1 MAYWWRRRRW
11 PWRRRWRRRGR
22 RRRVPRRRYRRPLRR
37 YRKRYTVRRRR
48 RRGRR
53 GRPRRRLYRRRYT
66 LRRKRKRLIIKQ
78 WQPNNI
84 RKCRITGMLPM
95 VICGHG
101 MSANNYAIRSDD
113 TESMKFSFG
122 GGFSTTTFTLKVLYD
137 QHLRGMNRW
146 STSNDILDLARYL
159 GCDFYFYRD
168 KHTDYIVQYDT
179 AAPFTIDKDS
189 SPNYHPGVLIKARK
203 KVLVPSYDTH
213 PKGRAKVHIHIE
225 PPKMFVDKW
234 YAQHDLC
241 DVELVSFV
249 VSLASF
255 QHPFCRPQ
263 TDNPCVTFQVLQNFY
278 NSVIGNSVNLTDE
291 KFESIFRNY
300 LYKYG
305 SFYQQVLVPS
315 YIRKITHNPDG
326 SPITQG
332 GWSSTLSTY
341 NDWVSGTGA
350 NKFVPGNTSV
360 HYNFCTY
367 NPNYDNLKSLRQYYF
382 HWETIQSVATSHFNA
397 QHVPIAA
404 TMPTKDVWEY
414 RIGMFS
420 PIFLSPYR
428 TSPVENWP
436 MAYRD
441 ISYNPLNDKAVG
453 NKLWLQS
460 ITKADT
466 QFHIPSCTYVLEDK
480 PLWAMCFGYRDFIKS
495 VKEKQDPDF
504 ENIVCIICPYTV
516 PPLYDDKNPL
526 MGYVFYDTNFGNG
539 KWLDGSGLVPVEMQ
553 SRWRPYLAFQTKV
566 MTDIAMSGPFS
577 YPDELKNTTIN
588 AKYKFRFKWGG
599 NMIYQ
604 QTIKNPCTDGQDPHS
619 YRHPRDVQVADPIT
633 VGPRYAFHQWD
644 WRRGWLGDKAL
655 KRMLQKPLDFEFYPI
670 APKRPRLFPPTEAEG
685 EEKQEESSTSEEES
699 ILISQEET
707 PTQLLRVQLRK
718 QLRDQRELRVQLKHL
733 FHQVLK
739 TQAGVHLNPLLFIQR

>member
-11 PWRRRWRRRGR
+11 PWRRRWRRWRR

-137 QHLRGMNRW
+137 QHLRGMNKW

-213 PKGRAKVHIHIE
+213 PKGRAKVKIHIE

-278 NSVIGNSVNLTDE
+278 NSVIGNSVNLSDE
-291 KFESIFRNY
+291 KFESIFRNH
-300 LYKYG
+300 LYKHG

-326 SPITQG
+326 SPITSG
-332 GWSSTLSTY
+332 GFSKTLSTY
-341 NDWVSGTGA
+341 NEWVSGTGE
-350 NKFVPGNTSV
+350 NKFIPGNTSV

-367 NPNYDNLKSLRQYYF
+367 CPNYNHLKTLREYYF

-460 ITKADT
+460 IVKPDT
-466 QFHIPSCTYVLEDK
+466 QFTIPSCTYVLEDK

-604 QTIKNPCTDGQDPHS
+604 QTIKNPCTEGQDPHS

>member
-22 RRRVPRRRYRRPLRR
+22 RRRVPRRRHRRPLRR

-53 GRPRRRLYRRRYT
+53 GRPRRRLYKRRYT

-168 KHTDYIVQYDT
+168 KQTDYIVQYDT

-213 PKGRAKVHIHIE
+213 PKGRAKVKIHIE

-255 QHPFCRPQ
+255 KHPFCRPQ

-278 NSVIGNSVNLTDE
+278 NSVIGNSINLTDE

-315 YIRKITHNPDG
+315 YIKKITHNPDG
-326 SPITQG
+326 SPITAG
-332 GWSSTLSTY
+332 NWNATLSSY
-341 NDWVSGTGA
+341 NEWVSGTGR
-350 NKFVPGNTSV
+350 NKFIPGNTSV

-367 NPNYDNLKSLRQYYF
+367 NPNFDHLTSLRQYYF
-382 HWETIQSVATSHFNA
+382 HWETIQSVATSQFNA
-397 QHVPIAA
+397 QHVPIAS
-404 TMPTKDVWEY
+404 TMPDKDAWEY

-428 TSPVENWP
+428 TSPVDNWP

-460 ITKADT
+460 IVKADT
-466 QFHIPSCTYVLEDK
+466 QFHIPSCTYVLQDK

-604 QTIKNPCTDGQDPHS
+604 QTIKNPCTDGQDTHP

-655 KRMLQKPLDFEFYPI
+655 KRMLQKPLDFEFYSI

>member
-1 MAYWWRRRRW
+1 
-11 PWRRRWRRRGR
+11 
-22 RRRVPRRRYRRPLRR
+22 
-37 YRKRYTVRRRR
+37 
-48 RRGRR
+48 
-53 GRPRRRLYRRRYT
+53 
-66 LRRKRKRLIIKQ
+66 
-78 WQPNNI
+78 
-84 RKCRITGMLPM
+84 MLPM

-113 TESMKFSFG
+113 TESMKLSFG

-168 KHTDYIVQYDT
+168 KQTDYIVQYDT

-213 PKGRAKVHIHIE
+213 PKGRAKVKIHIE

-249 VSLASF
+249 VTLASF
-255 QHPFCRPQ
+255 RHPFCRPQ

-291 KFESIFRNY
+291 KFESIFKNY

-315 YIRKITHNPDG
+315 YIKKITHNPDG

-332 GWSSTLSTY
+332 GFSGTLSTY
-341 NDWVSGTGA
+341 NEWVSGTGA
-350 NKFVPGNTSV
+350 NKFIPGNTSV

-367 NPNYDNLKSLRQYYF
+367 NPNYDKLKSLREYYF
-382 HWETIQSVATSHFNA
+382 HWETVQSVATSHFNA

-404 TMPTKDVWEY
+404 TRPTKDVWEY

-460 ITKADT
+460 IVKPDT
-466 QFHIPSCTYVLEDK
+466 QFHIPSCTYVLQDK

-526 MGYVFYDTNFGNG
+526 MGYVFYDSNFGNG

-553 SRWRPYLAFQTKV
+553 SKWRPYLAFQTKV

>member
-137 QHLRGMNRW
+137 QHLRGMNKW

-213 PKGRAKVHIHIE
+213 PKGRANVKIHIE

-278 NSVIGNSVNLTDE
+278 NSVIGNSVNISDD
-291 KFESIFRNY
+291 KYQSIFRNY

-315 YIRKITHNPDG
+315 YIKKITHNPDG
-326 SPITQG
+326 STGSEID
-332 GWSSTLSTY
+332 TLNEY
-341 NDWVSGTGA
+341 NNWVSGVGA
-350 NKFVPGNTSV
+350 NKFIPGNTSV

-367 NPNYDNLKSLRQYYF
+367 NPNYDNLTSLRSYYF
-382 HWETIQSVATSHFNA
+382 HWETVQSVATSHFNA
-397 QHVPIAA
+397 QHVPI
-404 TMPTKDVWEY
+404 TSTRPTKDFWEY

-428 TSPVENWP
+428 TSPIENWP

-460 ITKADT
+460 IVKPDT
-466 QFHIPSCTYVLEDK
+466 QFSIPSCTYVLEDK

-504 ENIVCIICPYTV
+504 ENIVCVICPYTV
-516 PPLYDDKNPL
+516 PPLYDEKHPL
-526 MGYVFYDTNFGNG
+526 TGYVFYDSNFGNG

>member
-168 KHTDYIVQYDT
+168 KQTDYIVQYDT

-213 PKGRAKVHIHIE
+213 PKGRAKVKIHIE

-291 KFESIFRNY
+291 KFEFIFKNY

-326 SPITQG
+326 SPISQG
-332 GWSSTLSTY
+332 GFSSTLSSY
-341 NDWVSGTGA
+341 NEWVSGTGA
-350 NKFVPGNTSV
+350 NKFIPGNTSV

-367 NPNYDNLKSLRQYYF
+367 NPNYGNLTTLRQYYF

-460 ITKADT
+460 IVKADT

-707 PTQLLRVQLRK
+707 PTQLLRIQLRK

>member
-213 PKGRAKVHIHIE
+213 PKGRAKVKIHIE

-291 KFESIFRNY
+291 KFNSIFRDY

-326 SPITQG
+326 STTG
-332 GWSSTLSTY
+332 ALSILTNY
-341 NDWVSGTGA
+341 NEWVSGTGE
-350 NKFVPGNTSV
+350 NKFIPGNTSV

-367 NPNYDNLKSLRQYYF
+367 NPKHDHLTSLRQYYF
-382 HWETIQSVATSHFNA
+382 HWETIQSVATSHFKA

-404 TMPTKDVWEY
+404 TMPAKDVWEY

-460 ITKADT
+460 IAKADT

-516 PPLYDDKNPL
+516 PPLYDNKNPL